1 MQYFIDLRAAG
12 YVGPRLGPFTYIDFR
27 DNGKVIVTWATA
39 KGHQVPSLLG
49 VIDCGKIKLNSVV
62 VQQFVLGMI
71 SPQPVQLYYE
81 ANFLEVHWSG
91 ISLVTAP
98 ESVPESVPERPQEPT
113 PAPESVPVEQPL
125 PDIRG
130 LAQDLIRL
138 AHKLGYRYKNGDWVK
153 QDGACDAW
161 TTDAEGKTWSY
172 NRLAAEIA
180 TMEQLQEAGFIKMQ
194 MTPAF
199 VEWLRQH
206 RFYLFLH
213 LASAMDM
220 YSGTMYVAPDKDGGG
235 WLLVWPVRCSA
246 VNAPTHC
253 HLRQEPYMKDYLAMV
268 VKSHPNE
275 LKGPSQ

>member
-1 MQYFIDLRAAG
+1 MQYFIDLREDG
-12 YVGPRLGPFTYIDFR
+12 YAGPRLGPFTYIDFR

-49 VIDCGKIKLNSVV
+49 VIHEGRLKLNSGVV
-62 VQQFVLGMI
+62 AQFVAGMVA
-71 SPQPVQLYYE
+71 SLPAMVYYD
-81 ANFLEVHWSG
+81 AGFLDVHWSG
-91 ISLVTAP
+91 ISLAVQPDPLPELPAAAP
-98 ESVPESVPERPQEPT
+98 IEAEK
-113 PAPESVPVEQPL
+113 PAPVEQPL

-130 LAQDLIRL
+130 LAQDLVRL
-138 AHKLGYRYKNGDWVK
+138 AHKLGYSYDNGDWTKVPQGQVASMYADVAK
-153 QDGACDAW
+153 LVESTEAKHAVDA
-161 TTDAEGKTWSY
+161 
-172 NRLAAEIA
+172 
-180 TMEQLQEAGFIKMQ
+180 MCEAGFIKMQ